1 MKVALITDTHFGAR
15 NDNQVIQEHIN
26 QFFGEVFF
34 PYLDEH
40 NIKTVIHLGDLMDKR
55 KTVSY
60 LTLNNLQNN
69 FMNRLHD
76 SSIETHILV
85 GNHDSYYKNTLKLNS
100 VAELYG
106 KSSLIHVYETAKTIS
121 IDGLSIFLLP
131 WLCPDNDHESYVAM
145 DKTDAKIAMGH
156 LELSGYLMFKGMR
169 SDHGLE
175 RTDFAK
181 FDKVFSGHF
190 HLKNDDGHVYY
201 LGTPY
206 EMMWSDYNTDRGVHI
221 FDTETQELEVIP
233 NPNVLFHKIYY
244 KEEMEI
250 DYNAYGNKFVRLV
263 VSEKQ
268 NPYEFDSVVDQLYA
282 VNPAQLSII
291 EDFDTIEDETELE
304 GTEDTITIISNHVT
318 NLSTDL
324 DKSQLDK
331 MLRELYLEAMSI
343 E

>member
-131 WLCPDNDHESYVAM
+131 WLCPDNSILKREYA
-145 DKTDAKIAMGH
+145 
-156 LELSGYLMFKGMR
+156 ELFFEIG
-169 SDHGLE
+169 E
-175 RTDFAK
+175 A
-181 FDKVFSGHF
+181 
-190 HLKNDDGHVYY
+190 
-201 LGTPY
+201 
-206 EMMWSDYNTDRGVHI
+206 
-221 FDTETQELEVIP
+221 EVP
-233 NPNVLFHKIYY
+233 VC
-244 KEEMEI
+244 MT
-250 DYNAYGNKFVRLV
+250 
-263 VSEKQ
+263 S
-268 NPYEFDSVVDQLYA
+268 
-282 VNPAQLSII
+282 
-291 EDFDTIEDETELE
+291 
-304 GTEDTITIISNHVT
+304 TITS
-318 NLSTDL
+318 LYDL
-324 DKSQLDK
+324 AILNA
-331 MLRELYLEAMSI
+331 LL
-343 E
+343 

>member
-26 QFFGEVFF
+26 QFLGGVFF
-34 PYLDEH
+34 PYLEEH

-55 KTVSY
+55 KSVSF
-60 LTLNNLQNN
+60 LTLNNLRHN

-76 SSIETHILV
+76 NSIETHILV

-106 KSSLIHVYETAKTIS
+106 QSPLIKVYETAQTVS
-121 IDGLSIFLLP
+121 IGGLSIFLLP
-131 WLCPDNDHESYVAM
+131 WLCSDNDYDSYIAM

-169 SDHGLE
+169 STHGLE
-175 RTDFAK
+175 RSDFLK

-190 HLKNDDGHVYY
+190 HVKNDDGHIYY

-206 EMMWSDYNTDRGVHI
+206 EMMWSDYNTERGFHI
-221 FDTETQELEVIP
+221 FDTETLELEFIK

-244 KEEMEI
+244 TEGLEI
-250 DYNAYGNKFVRLV
+250 DYNAYGNTFVRLI

-268 NPYEFDSVVDQLYA
+268 DPYEFDSVVEQLYA

-291 EDFDTIEDETELE
+291 EDFDRIEDETELE
-304 GTEDTITIISNHVT
+304 GTEDTVTIISNHVT

-324 DKSQLDK
+324 DKTQLDK
-331 MLRELYLEAMSI
+331 MLRELYLEAVSV